1 LEEIVKHVCEQ
12 GFLPHRRRLLH
23 IPGVYL
29 IIIALA
35 FSCGLS
41 CGKPE
46 EKEQGGET
54 GVLLPPVVNSV
65 TIHPEKPRSTDRL
78 RALVNPQSPAAGG
91 YAYRW
96 KKNGEE
102 IMGEKEDILET
113 GHFSKGDEI
122 EVALTPYRDEMQGEE
137 KVSEPVLIVNSPP
150 VAASARLEPSPAYTE
165 DDLRAVVDASD
176 ADGEYLRYSYLWKSN
191 LETISGESGSTLS
204 NAHFIKGDRISY
216 RVSVSDGEAGG
227 LTLTS
232 NSLYIRN
239 SPPLITSQS
248 SGRVTEGFLYEY
260 GVTARDPD
268 GELLRF
274 ELSSAPEGMVIDSS
288 TGLVT
293 WEIGE
298 EQREGSYEFTVVV
311 RDPEGSTAMQP
322 VTLSI
327 SY

>member
-1 LEEIVKHVCEQ
+1 M
-12 GFLPHRRRLLH
+12 
-23 IPGVYL
+23 
-29 IIIALA
+29 
-35 FSCGLS
+35 
-41 CGKPE
+41 
-46 EKEQGGET
+46 

-65 TIHPEKPRSTDRL
+65 TIHPEKPRSSDRL
-78 RALVNPQSPAAGG
+78 RAQVNPQAPAAGG

-113 GHFSKGDEI
+113 VHFSKGDEI
-122 EVALTPYRDEMQGEE
+122 EVEVTPYRDEMQGEE
-137 KVSEPVLIVNSPP
+137 KVSGPVLIVNSLP
-150 VAASARLEPSPAYTE
+150 VAASARLEPLPAYTK
-165 DDLRAVVDASD
+165 DDLQAVVDASD
-176 ADGEYLRYSYLWKSN
+176 ADGDYLRYSFLWKKN
-191 LETISGESGSTLS
+191 LETIPGESGSTLS

-216 RVSVSDGEAGG
+216 RVNVSDGEVGG
-227 LTLTS
+227 VMLTS

-260 GVTARDPD
+260 GVTAKDPD
-268 GELLRF
+268 GEPLRF

-327 SY
+327 SF